1 MFHNKVCLFDLVW
14 LQNATIRE
22 NILFGCTYNA
32 QRYNLTIECC
42 ALARD
47 FATLMAGD
55 MTEVGEKG
63 VNLSGGQKARI
74 SLARAMYSE
83 ANVLLLDDV
92 LSAVDAPTAK
102 HLFEQAICGPLGKGR
117 TRILVTHAV
126 HLCVPKASATIH
138 MTGGTAEL
146 CDIPAIKKL
155 ESSSFV
161 FEDDYPSEE
170 EEQKP
175 EHKII
180 EAESRAKGHV
190 SLRVYLQYC
199 MAAGGAFFAMVLIF
213 TYGSVQTLMLLNDVW
228 IKYWADAFRRKVQD
242 PTLDIA
248 FYAYM
253 YAFLGASVVFM
264 LFLRVYVVSKGSIQA
279 SRTLHRNLTKRI
291 LRAPVRFFEKTPV
304 GRIVNRFSRDIK
316 DIDVDVAYFSG
327 EFLANVVRV
336 LFFLAVI
343 LIVNPLS
350 LIGLFPVMV
359 IYIFVGRRYLTVA
372 RELKRLDSNSR
383 SPIFSHFGESLN
395 GAATIRAYA
404 QEERF
409 VDALHTKVDLN
420 HQAFSLIWIANR
432 WLGVRIDFVG
442 ALIALSTNLSV
453 IYTSYVYG
461 GMDAGFAGLSI
472 AYSLGFTDSLL
483 WLVRMHTLMEMEM
496 NAVERVDEYLSIEEE
511 PPAIIPN
518 NRPPATWP
526 AHGKIEVKNLTLR
539 YTPTGP
545 PVLSNV
551 TFSIQPA
558 EKIGIVGRTG
568 YLQLT

>member
-1 MFHNKVCLFDLVW
+1 
-14 LQNATIRE
+14 
-22 NILFGCTYNA
+22 
-32 QRYNLTIECC
+32 
-42 ALARD
+42 
-47 FATLMAGD
+47 
-55 MTEVGEKG
+55 
-63 VNLSGGQKARI
+63 
-74 SLARAMYSE
+74 
-83 ANVLLLDDV
+83 
-92 LSAVDAPTAK
+92 
-102 HLFEQAICGPLGKGR
+102 
-117 TRILVTHAV
+117 
-126 HLCVPKASATIH
+126 
-138 MTGGTAEL
+138 MTGGTAEV
-146 CDIPAIKKL
+146 CDVPAIKKL
-155 ESSSFV
+155 ESSSLV

-170 EEQKP
+170 DEQKP

-180 EAESRAKGHV
+180 EAEARAKGHV
-190 SLRVYLQYC
+190 SLRVYAQYC
-199 MAAGGAFFAMVLIF
+199 LAAGGVLF
-213 TYGSVQTLMLLNDVW
+213 VSVLVATYGSVQTLMLLNDVW

-242 PTLDIA
+242 PTLDMA
-248 FYAYM
+248 YYAYM
-253 YAFLGASVVFM
+253 YALLASSVVFL

-279 SRTLHRNLTKRI
+279 SRTLHKNLTKKI

-327 EFLANVVRV
+327 EFLANIVRV
-336 LFFLAVI
+336 VFFLAVI

-350 LIGLFPVMV
+350 LVGLFPVMV
-359 IYIFVGRRYLTVA
+359 IYAFVGRRYLTVA

-395 GAATIRAYA
+395 GAPTIRAYA
-404 QEERF
+404 QEDRF

-442 ALIALSTNLSV
+442 ALIALTTNLSV
-453 IYTSYVYG
+453 IYTSYYYG

-496 NAVERVDEYLSIEEE
+496 NAVERVDEYMSIEEE
-511 PPAIIPN
+511 PPAIVAN
-518 NRPPATWP
+518 NRPPASWP
-526 AHGKIEVKNLTLR
+526 SQGKIQVKDLTLR

-551 TFSIQPA
+551 TYSIQPA

-568 YLQLT
+568 YMELM